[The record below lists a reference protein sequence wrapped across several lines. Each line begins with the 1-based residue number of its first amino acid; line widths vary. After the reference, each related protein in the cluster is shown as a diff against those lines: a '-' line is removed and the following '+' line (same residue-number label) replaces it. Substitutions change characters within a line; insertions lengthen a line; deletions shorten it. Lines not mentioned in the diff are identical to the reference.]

1 MEFITSKR
9 ILPPLETYNKHS
21 IPEGNL
27 TSFPSNH

>member
-9 ILPPLETYNKHS
+9 ILPPLETYNKRS

-27 TSFPSNH
+27 LTSP